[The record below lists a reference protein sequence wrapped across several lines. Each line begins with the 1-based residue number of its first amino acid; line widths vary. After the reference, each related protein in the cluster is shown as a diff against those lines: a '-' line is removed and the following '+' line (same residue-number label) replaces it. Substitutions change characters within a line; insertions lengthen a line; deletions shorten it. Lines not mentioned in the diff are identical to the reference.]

1 MSCQQTGLI
10 LFWCTTTQQPLSVH
24 RSCPNR
30 LRRQTPLGPSWY
42 YYPPLSSSF
51 LFLLL
56 SPLSCPR
63 RLSLCCPLSLFAL
76 TETSPSVCT
85 SFLSLAFRVN
95 HLYALLR
102 PCSSPYPDC
111 PLLNPPDNDRIVLP
125 GSLLPPV
132 VRTWLF
138 NSNSGHIFFSEIL
151 HLSIPIAYLSV
162 IAFPALRICLS
173 HATPT
178 TCL

>member
-1 MSCQQTGLI
+1 M
-10 LFWCTTTQQPLSVH
+10 H

-42 YYPPLSSSF
+42 YYPPLSSSSF

-56 SPLSCPR
+56 SPLSCSR
-63 RLSLCCPLSLFAL
+63 RLSFCCPSSLFAL

-125 GSLLPPV
+125 GSLLPPA

-138 NSNSGHIFFSEIL
+138 NSNSGHIFFL
-151 HLSIPIAYLSV
+151 AKYC
-162 IAFPALRICLS
+162 ICLFPS
-173 HATPT
+173 H
-178 TCL
+178 TCLSLHSQPSEFVLVTQLRQHVYEFW